1 MDIPQDFLS
10 LFYKE
15 EKRFLIDSLL
25 IKKTKFIHKLRLYL
39 LTRFSQRT
47 KKS

>member
-25 IKKTKFIHKLRLYL
+25 NKKDEVYPQTSSLSSHLFQ
-39 LTRFSQRT
+39 SMN
-47 KKS
+47 